1 MSVGR
6 MIKRKV
12 REAIPPLL
20 FLSLVGY
27 FGWNATQGD
36 HGLRTYQAQLHLLDQ
51 AKAAQAAANAEQVAW
66 TQKVGGLRASAL
78 DADSLDERAR
88 AMLNLTENGDL
99 VVPYGN
105 NHKLY

>member
-1 MSVGR
+1 MSFGR
-6 MIKRKV
+6 MVKRRV

-36 HGLRTYQAQLHLLDQ
+36 HGLRSYQAQLHLLDE
-51 AKAAQAAANAEQVAW
+51 AKQAQAAANTEQATW
-66 TQKVGGLRASAL
+66 TQKVMGLRASAL

-88 AMLNLTENGDL
+88 AMLNLSEPGDI
-99 VVPYGN
+99 VVPYGG
-105 NHKLY
+105 HKLY